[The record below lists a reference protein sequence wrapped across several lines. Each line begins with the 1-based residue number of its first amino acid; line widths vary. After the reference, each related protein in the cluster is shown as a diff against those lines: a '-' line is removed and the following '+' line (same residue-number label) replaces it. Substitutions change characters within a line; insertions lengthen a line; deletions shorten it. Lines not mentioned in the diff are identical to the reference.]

1 MKKCATEEQIII
13 GKCGEYVS
21 QLIYCHCQKN
31 DIIKKLSINLKN
43 GKSIVVQRVPDF
55 ILNMLQKKEL
65 KTIKKPVLK
74 ETKLNEGVFS
84 GIK

>member
-1 MKKCATEEQIII
+1 MI

-43 GKSIVVQRVPDF
+43 GKSVVVQRVQDF
-55 ILNMLQKKEL
+55 YFKHASKEGIEDNKKTSFERN
-65 KTIKKPVLK
+65 KI
-74 ETKLNEGVFS
+74 E
-84 GIK
+84 

>member
-1 MKKCATEEQIII
+1 M
-13 GKCGEYVS
+13 
-21 QLIYCHCQKN
+21 
-31 DIIKKLSINLKN
+31 SINLKN